1 MCSVFYLNLVDIF
14 DRSGRTAL
22 SGWEN
27 LRGAAGDLWV
37 GVGSVFESGARAR
50 GKPFIYY
57 FSGIGKHHT
66 IQKKEKYGFPEI
78 GCARGPQVQIFF
90 LGMLRS
96 HSGSFLVYNPTLCS
110 TIPTLGWAGLK
121 ISGARARG
129 FFFVFYF
136 VLEP

>member
-1 MCSVFYLNLVDIF
+1 M
-14 DRSGRTAL
+14 
-22 SGWEN
+22 
-27 LRGAAGDLWV
+27 
-37 GVGSVFESGARAR
+37 
-50 GKPFIYY
+50 
-57 FSGIGKHHT
+57 HHT
-66 IQKKEKYGFPEI
+66 IPEKIKSGLPEI

-129 FFFVFYF
+129 KYFIFYF
-136 VLEP
+136 LLVP